1 MEGASTTPPSASTL
15 DMLRQL
21 ERKVLWL
28 STYMIHHANHEV
40 DRGDGLKVGGH
51 QASSA
56 SLVTLM
62 TALYFHILRPEDRVA
77 VKPHASP
84 VFHAIQ
90 YLLGHQTLDK
100 LESFRGFGGAQSYP
114 SRTKDADDVDF
125 STGSVGLGVA
135 VTGFASLVQDYVHAK
150 GWRSGVRPPAST
162 FESHRADGGEGS
174 DPVRHWPKGRM
185 VALVGDAE
193 LDEGNIHEAL
203 LEYWKH
209 GLDNCWWVI
218 DYNRQSL
225 DSVVSDRLFMK
236 LIGLFENLGWR
247 VVLLKYGKLLERAF
261 AEPGGEELRRW
272 IDDCPNMLY
281 SALVFQGGAAWRRQ
295 LEADLAGHPD
305 TLAIV
310 ARHDDAALARL
321 MTNLGGHDMQTIVE
335 TFENAPTGAPVC
347 FIAYT
352 IKGLGL
358 PFQGHKDNHAGL
370 MTKAQLNELRAR
382 EGINQGEEWEK
393 FAGLSLPPSEIEA
406 FLERVP
412 FARKGRRRLKAAR
425 IPVDSFP
432 RIESKGTVSTQ
443 AGFGRILDE
452 IARAGGPLAERIVTT
467 SPDVTVSTNLGGWVN
482 RRGLFSLASHE
493 DVFKLRGLMSPQRWE
508 MSPKGQHIELG
519 IAEMNL
525 FLLLAAA
532 GLSHS
537 LFGERLLPVGT
548 LYDPFICRGLDALNY
563 ACYQDAR
570 FMVAGTPAGLALAP
584 EGGAHQSISTPL
596 IGMAQDGLAA
606 FEPAYVDELA
616 VIMAWAFDYMQ
627 REAPEEKE
635 RRWHRDEKGGSV
647 YLRLTTR
654 PLEQLPRT
662 VGPALR
668 EAIIDGGY
676 WLRRPEPGTDLAI
689 VYTGAVAP
697 EAIAAAGLLGE
708 DKRGVG
714 VLAVTSAD
722 RLSAGWHAAQR
733 AREGVRPLAETGSD
747 PSHSTLEIQ
756 RRPQREGSDPG
767 RSDPRS
773 HIETLLAELPRDAAL
788 ITVTDAHPE
797 ALSWLGGVCGHRVRA
812 LGVEHFGQ
820 SGSIPELYGHYGLDV
835 NAILAAAEGVTGRPV
850 RYRFG

>member
-1 MEGASTTPPSASTL
+1 MSEVLERDRTGGRLGTL
-15 DMLRQL
+15 NTLRQL

-100 LESFRGFGGAQSYP
+100 LKNFRGFGGAQSYP

-150 GWRSGVRPPAST
+150 GWSP
-162 FESHRADGGEGS
+162 E
-174 DPVRHWPKGRM
+174 WPKGRM

-236 LIGLFENLGWR
+236 LAGLFENLGWR
-247 VVLLKYGKLLERAF
+247 VVLIKYGKLLERAF
-261 AEPGGEELRRW
+261 AEPGGAWLRAW

-295 LEADLAGHPD
+295 LEADLAEHPD
-305 TLAIV
+305 TLDIIS
-310 ARHDDAALARL
+310 RLDDAGLGRL
-321 MTNLGGHDMQTIVE
+321 MTNLGGHDMETIVE
-335 TFENAPTGAPVC
+335 TFESAPTGAPVC

-370 MTKAQLNELRAR
+370 MTRAQLEEFRAR
-382 EGINQGEEWEK
+382 EGVNQGEEWNK
-393 FAGLSLPPSEIEA
+393 YAGLDLPASEIDG

-412 FARKGRRRLKAAR
+412 FVQRGRRRLQAAR
-425 IPVDSFP
+425 IPVDAFP
-432 RIESKGTVSTQ
+432 RTEVKGQVSTQ

-452 IARAGGPLAERIVTT
+452 IARAGGPLGERIVTT

-482 RRGLFSLASHE
+482 RRGLFSMQSHE
-493 DVFKLRGLMSPQRWE
+493 DVFRLRGLMSPQRWE

-525 FLLLAAA
+525 FLLLSAL

-548 LYDPFICRGLDALNY
+548 LYDPFIFRGLDALNY

-570 FMVAGTPAGLALAP
+570 FLVAGTPSGLALAP
-584 EGGAHQSISTPL
+584 EGGAHQSIGTPL

-606 FEPAYVDELA
+606 FEPSYVDELA

-627 REAPEEKE
+627 REAPEEPKE
-635 RRWHRDEKGGSV
+635 TGWRRWHRDEKGGSV

-654 PLEQLPRT
+654 LLEQPVRT
-662 VGPALR
+662 LTPGLR
-668 EAIIDGGY
+668 QAIIDGGY
-676 WLRRPEPGTDLAI
+676 WLRRPGPASDLAI

-697 EAIAAAGLLGE
+697 EAIEAAGFLGE
-708 DKRGVG
+708 SERGVG

-722 RLSAGWHAAQR
+722 RLSAGWHAVQR
-733 AREGVRPLAETGSD
+733 AREVRMGSD
-747 PSHSTLEIQ
+747 PSRSPLHGLSEAGG
-756 RRPQREGSDPG
+756 E
-767 RSDPRS
+767 RSDPIRS

-788 ITVTDAHPE
+788 VTVTDAYPE
-797 ALSWLGGVCGHRVRA
+797 ALSWLGGVRGHRVRA
-812 LGVEHFGQ
+812 LGIEHFGQ

-835 NAILAAAEGVTGRPV
+835 NSILAAAEGITGRPV